1 MDGHHRAPGCLC
13 ILQAHRIE
21 VDGESIDYMDEN
33 PRVLML
39 KEERTHWELVT
50 IVEATTKLK
59 NWA

>member
-1 MDGHHRAPGCLC
+1 MPGCLC
-13 ILQAHRIE
+13 ILQAHRME

>member
-1 MDGHHRAPGCLC
+1 
-13 ILQAHRIE
+13 
-21 VDGESIDYMDEN
+21 MDEN

-39 KEERTHWELVT
+39 KEGRTHWELVT